1 MKTETRT
8 YTLYQTTEL
17 SEESKEKGSSSLL
30 MVKSDEERLTQQELN
45 CWIQVINA
53 TVYTYNKKRLNKKT
67 IGMYEQ
73 AKKNQSVK
81 TYTSPNKNISCLL
94 HIELK
99 YSNLN
104 F

>member
-1 MKTETRT
+1 
-8 YTLYQTTEL
+8 
-17 SEESKEKGSSSLL
+17 
-30 MVKSDEERLTQQELN
+30 
-45 CWIQVINA
+45 
-53 TVYTYNKKRLNKKT
+53 
-67 IGMYEQ
+67 MYEQ

-104 F
+104 I

>member
-45 CWIQVINA
+45 CRIQVINA

-67 IGMYEQ
+67 IGRYEQ
-73 AKKNQSVK
+73 TKKK
-81 TYTSPNKNISCLL
+81 ISLL
-94 HIELK
+94 KLT
-99 YSNLN
+99 
-104 F
+104 